1 MYEYNKFHR
10 VQNLPHDPPDGPTP
24 ASRRSHATAI
34 LHLHPAAGR
43 APPHSR
49 PQARDRA
56 DPRWAP
62 ATQRKKRVLPQRDA
76 SDNENVLTMFMKMKH
91 MESELRRIKAF
102 RRAECKRTIA
112 RVRGQL
118 AKSKHP
124 NGPTRG
130 SQACRAA
137 RQASADTRRRG
148 GGLASTLAAA
158 FAASYTTSEQDRQ
171 NIREAQDYKPTVH

>member
-1 MYEYNKFHR
+1 
-10 VQNLPHDPPDGPTP
+10 
-24 ASRRSHATAI
+24 
-34 LHLHPAAGR
+34 
-43 APPHSR
+43 
-49 PQARDRA
+49 
-56 DPRWAP
+56 
-62 ATQRKKRVLPQRDA
+62 
-76 SDNENVLTMFMKMKH
+76 MFMKMKH